1 MIIGLSG
8 YARSGKDEVAKIL
21 VEEHGFT
28 RFAFADKIRLLLLA
42 IDPSIGKIKLS
53 TIVAEYGWDVA
64 KSKPEIRELLQHTG
78 LAARNLID
86 EHIWVDACMKQMN
99 DMDQKCVITD
109 VRFENEV
116 KAIRDMEGQLWH
128 IKRPGVEAVNN
139 HISEH
144 ALDHFKFDQILKNE
158 GSLDDLREL
167 VRKRMKFSLNAN

>member
-28 RFAFADKIRLLLLA
+28 RFAFADKIRQLLLA
-42 IDPSIGKIKLS
+42 IDPTVGTIKLS
-53 TIVAEYGWDVA
+53 TVVAEYGWDIA

-78 LAARNLID
+78 VAARNLID
-86 EHIWVDACMKQMN
+86 EHIWVNACMRQMN
-99 DMDQKCVITD
+99 DMDEKCVITD

-116 KAIRDMEGQLWH
+116 KAIKDMEGQIWLVR
-128 IKRPGVEAVNN
+128 RPGVEAVNN

-144 ALDHFKFDQILKNE
+144 ALDGFKHDKILKNE
-158 GSLDDLREL
+158 GSLDELREL
-167 VRKRMKFSLNAN
+167 VRRRLEFSLNAE